1 MRAAASASA
10 WSLDGAGMGGA
21 VVMRCFCCFFLCR
34 LEEEKK
40 MILCLEDVASP

>member
-21 VVMRCFCCFFLCR
+21 VVMRCFCCFFSMQVGGGD
-34 LEEEKK
+34 EN
-40 MILCLEDVASP
+40 DSVP